1 MLYLADINA
10 SQLSQLLEKY
20 QLALSVVPDHAKIS
34 GTFWGE
40 PEAGLIANT
49 LYARSDTPIQSIL
62 HESCH
67 YICMDN
73 TRRQQLHTNAG
84 GSAIEE
90 SAVCYLQILLADYIP
105 DMGQAAMLRDMDAWG
120 YSFRLGSAKRW
131 FYEDAEDAQAWLIQ
145 HQLINQQSHVL
156 FRLRQ

>member
-1 MLYLADINA
+1 MLHLADINTTA
-10 SQLSQLLEKY
+10 LSQLLANF
-20 QLALSVVPDHAKIS
+20 QLALSIVPNQAKIL

-40 PEAGLIANT
+40 PEAGLVNNT

-67 YICMDN
+67 YICMDDH
-73 TRRQQLHTNAG
+73 RRQQLHTNAG

-90 SAVCYLQILLADYIP
+90 SAVCYLQILLAEYIP
-105 DMGQAAMLRDMDAWG
+105 EMGKARMFRDMDDWG

-131 FYEDAEDAQAWLIQ
+131 FYEDAEDAQAWLIE
-145 HQLINQQSHVL
+145 HQLINPQLQVL
-156 FRLRQ
+156 FRLRH

>member
-10 SQLSQLLEKY
+10 LQLSQLLEKY
-20 QLALSVVPDHAKIS
+20 QLALSVVADQAKIP

-49 LYARSDTPIQSIL
+49 LYARLDTPIQSIL

-84 GSAIEE
+84 GSAVEE

-105 DMGQAAMLRDMDAWG
+105 EMGQAGMLSDMDAWG

-131 FYEDAEDAQAWLIQ
+131 FSEDAEDAQAWLIQ
-145 HQLINQQSHVL
+145 HQLINQKSQVL
-156 FRLRQ
+156 FHLR